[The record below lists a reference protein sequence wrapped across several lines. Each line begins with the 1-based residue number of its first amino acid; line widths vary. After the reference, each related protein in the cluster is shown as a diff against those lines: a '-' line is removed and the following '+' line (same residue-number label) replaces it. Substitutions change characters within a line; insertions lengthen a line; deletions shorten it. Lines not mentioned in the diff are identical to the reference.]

1 MAPALQVKLLKVA
14 ANLRKMVMHFRGT
27 RLENLKN
34 NSIYTSDLLWLCI
47 SIPYSLYSNQV
58 FYYFISKNIF
68 MD

>member
-34 NSIYTSDLLWLCI
+34 NSIYTSDLL
-47 SIPYSLYSNQV
+47 
-58 FYYFISKNIF
+58 
-68 MD
+68 